1 MSFLRNKL
9 FKWKEKQRISKTE
22 WPELVGK
29 DAEEA
34 TTIIDKEH
42 PGLKIQIIPENSFV
56 ICTLEENRVRIFVNR
71 QQTVIRT
78 PHIG

>member
-1 MSFLRNKL
+1 MSFLKNKL
-9 FKWKEKQRISKTE
+9 FRWKQKQRIPKKE

-56 ICTLEENRVRIFVNR
+56 IRNLEENRVRIFVDR
-71 QQTVIRT
+71 QQTVTRT

>member
-1 MSFLRNKL
+1 MSLLKQKL
-9 FKWKEKQRISKTE
+9 FKWKEKPKILKTE

-34 TTIIDKEH
+34 TTVIDKEH

-56 ICTLEENRVRIFVNR
+56 IKNLEEKRVRIFVDR
-71 QQTVIRT
+71 EQMVVRI
-78 PHIG
+78 PCIG

>member
-1 MSFLRNKL
+1 MSLLRQKL
-9 FKWKEKQRISKTE
+9 FKWKEKPKIPKTE

-34 TTIIDKEH
+34 TTVIDKEH

-56 ICTLEENRVRIFVNR
+56 VKNLEEKRVRIFVNR
-71 QQTVIRT
+71 EQTVVKI
-78 PHIG
+78 PCIG

>member
-1 MSFLRNKL
+1 MSLLKQKL
-9 FKWKEKQRISKTE
+9 FRWKEKQKIPKTE

-34 TTIIDKEH
+34 TMIIDKEC

-56 ICTLEENRVRIFVNR
+56 IQNLEEKRVRIFVSR
-71 QQTVIRT
+71 EQTVVKT